1 LSKRRCRVELDGE
14 PLDLEPESGIL
25 GHQPVRLEDL
35 SLALETGGPE
45 AFGALRE
52 VGCDGVEREQC
63 VARACGRG
71 LVVAPHE
78 GAADRDAAGGGEPA
92 ELALSHD
99 SVETALASAPRM
111 SAVDVA
117 PGSW

>member
-1 LSKRRCRVELDGE
+1 VRSLGE

-25 GHQPVRLEDL
+25 GHQPARLEDL
-35 SLALETGGPE
+35 RLVLETRGPE

-52 VGCDGVEREQC
+52 ISCDGVEREQW
-63 VARACGRG
+63 VARACRRG
-71 LVVAPHE
+71 LVVAPHD
-78 GAADRDAAGGGEPA
+78 GAADRDAAGGGESA
-92 ELALSHD
+92 ELALAHD